1 MQSFLNVNK
10 LMMATE
16 IENSNISENLNKLT
30 IKNPTNSSESNHS
43 SAATNLEYG
52 LPLKE
57 VYKLAF
63 NFYKEKDGK
72 AVHFSYEDKLQL
84 AAFSQQVLHGPYV
97 DAIHKLAPLGT
108 LDVVGRDRRVAWQK
122 LGQLSCD
129 QARAGFVELLSRKCP
144 LFSTYIEAH
153 RREKIEHDRRVLEEQ
168 EKKKL
173 EEVEKQKK
181 LEDEKIL
188 QEELWKQE
196 AVKRQIQLALNQQTY
211 EQFRK
216 YAEQQY
222 PGDPDKQG
230 SLIKQLQ
237 EQHYIQYMHQLQAT
251 QMERKDH
258 QKNSVTEAH
267 EETEQEIDENASNG
281 VCKSSNGLSDEPYIV
296 TASMW
301 TRPEIDAFKQ
311 TVSQGEGDGVVR
323 VGHGETVTVRVPTH
337 PNGSRL
343 FWEFA
348 TDHFDIGF
356 GVYFEFGTPTSEE
369 VSVHVSES
377 TDEEIDELD
386 DDDEL
391 DEETIRTNDLEA
403 GSLTVTGISKP
414 LLHEIV
420 PVYRRDCQ
428 DEVYAGSHPYPG
440 KGVYLL
446 KFDNSY
452 SLWRSKTLY
461 YRVYYTR

>member
-1 MQSFLNVNK
+1 
-10 LMMATE
+10 MMAAE
-16 IENSNISENLNKLT
+16 IENCKISENINKLN
-30 IKNPTNSSESNHS
+30 IENENNSKVNKY
-43 SAATNLEYG
+43 SAIAANVEYG

-84 AAFSQQVLHGPYV
+84 AAFSQQALYGCY
-97 DAIHKLAPLGT
+97 AEAAHKLAPLGT
-108 LDVVGRDRRVAWQK
+108 LDVVGRDRRIAWQK

-153 RREKIEHDRRVLEEQ
+153 RREKIEHDRRLEEER
-168 EKKKL
+168 EKKKIEEEERLKKL
-173 EEVEKQKK
+173 EE
-181 LEDEKIL
+181 EKIL

-196 AVKRQIQLALNQQTY
+196 AIKRQIQLALNQQTY

-237 EQHYIQYMHQLQAT
+237 EQHYIQYMQQLHAT
-251 QMERKDH
+251 QKEHRDNQTGTLIDKSINTA
-258 QKNSVTEAH
+258 QVY
-267 EETEQEIDENASNG
+267 EESTSNEINEEHG
-281 VCKSSNGLSDEPYIV
+281 SSSDEQNMV

-301 TRPEIDAFKQ
+301 TRAELAAFKQ
-311 TVSQGEGDGVVR
+311 SVSKGEGDGVVR

-348 TDHFDIGF
+348 TDHYDIGF
-356 GVYFEFGTPTSEE
+356 GVYFEFGTPTTEE

-377 TDEEIDELD
+377 TDEEEMDELD
-386 DDDEL
+386 DDEI
-391 DEETIRTNDLEA
+391 DEELIHHTKDLEL
-403 GSLTVTGISKP
+403 GVNVSKP

-428 DEVYAGSHPYPG
+428 NEVYAGSHPYPG

-461 YRVYYTR
+461 YRVYYTH